1 MSVGLAADR
10 IVEADGWRLRLREEG
25 PETAP
30 PIVMAHGFSHS
41 LDTWDAWAED
51 LSRDHRVIR
60 FDLPGHGLSGPD
72 AQQRYSN
79 EQTVDALAALIEALG
94 LKRAVVAGNSLGG
107 LVAWRYAARRPKALR
122 GLILIA
128 PGGYSIN
135 GVGDRPAGAPSHIEA
150 YLRAAPPSAVRYAM
164 QSLYGDPGKL
174 ASARVDS
181 ARAAM
186 AAQGV
191 GDALVKRLSR
201 FTLPDPTDDL
211 ARVKAP
217 TLLMWGARDKM
228 VPVDHA
234 DRFLAVLPNARKVV
248 YDDLGHL
255 PHEEAPAATVADARA
270 FLESLPR

>member
-1 MSVGLAADR
+1 MLVDR
-10 IVEADGWRLRLREEG
+10 IIEADGWRLRLREEG
-25 PETAP
+25 PEGAL

-51 LSRDHRVIR
+51 LARDHRVIR

-72 AQQRYSN
+72 AQERYSN
-79 EQTVDALAALIEALG
+79 EETVDALAALIEALG
-94 LKRAVVAGNSLGG
+94 LKRVVVAGNSLGG
-107 LVAWRYAARRPKALR
+107 LVAWRYGARRPKALK

-135 GVGDRPAGAPSHIEA
+135 GVGDRPAGAPPHVEA
-150 YLRAAPPSAVRYAM
+150 YLRAAPPSAVRHAM
-164 QSLYGDPGKL
+164 QSLYGDPARL
-174 ASARVDS
+174 AAARVDS

-191 GDALVKRLSR
+191 GDALVKRLAR
-201 FTLPDPTDDL
+201 FTLPDPTTDL
-211 ARVKAP
+211 AKVKAP
-217 TLLMWGARDKM
+217 TLLLWGARDKM

-234 DRFLAVLPNARKVV
+234 DRFLAVLQDARKIV

-255 PHEEAPAATVADARA
+255 PHEEAPAATLADARA
-270 FLESLPR
+270 FLATLPR